1 MAEVSGDFGGTPI
14 TLNNAAT
21 EATLKQLVA
30 AIGILAAKSGKDIK
44 SQKQLDSELK
54 KFYKSLE
61 KSDKTLAK
69 LNKAQEEEAK
79 KRKSLADALNAEE
92 ETRRR
97 AAAVTEMSVAG
108 VRNFTA
114 AVENTVS
121 KMTGMMSSLAGMGN
135 SFSGAASAFSS
146 IPLVGGLLGTVF
158 GAIASSGDR
167 VYNSFREA
175 ASVGANFNGSIRD
188 MIQGASAAGL
198 TIEQFAG
205 IIKRNGENVA
215 LLGTGTQDGA
225 RQLAKLGK
233 IMKDSAIGDDLARL
247 GYNTEEISEGMVK
260 FGGMMARTGKQLD
273 QRELAKMSGEYLKNL
288 AAMSE
293 LTGKSKDALQAESDA
308 RMADSQYRLM
318 LARMDA
324 EGAKN
329 FELLMQSVPK
339 AHQAGLKE
347 IITTGTANSD
357 AAKATMA
364 FMNQTGQ
371 SALALGQTMRQT
383 GTLTKD
389 QFFAFDKTRRAEA
402 KANME
407 DAKTGRGVITTIG
420 NFGTQLEQDIAV
432 GMMDVAAQT
441 GDAQT
446 AIEKQNQALADKAK
460 SDKDALDPAAMKKF
474 QESIAELSNKFTTFL
489 AQNMPMLMSAFDK
502 LTSLVTSTLLPAFN
516 FLMDHF
522 TAIVVGLVAFKAAL
536 AAGALAMKAIEM
548 HKALAGPGTNPAKP
562 MFVKDVGGVGAA
574 GGGDAG
580 GKKGKG
586 IGKFVRGAGAIGAVV
601 GAGMLYSDISDI
613 NQQED
618 EGKITEA
625 QAKEQRGGAVG
636 GAVGGMGGAAAG
648 AAAGALAG
656 SVVPVIGTAIGGII
670 GGLVGGY
677 LGREGGQ
684 AVGKAVRSESKS
696 GTKTPVAVKA
706 EAPKSSA
713 APTDTRVPINYSAG
727 SESLL
732 KQFAKQ
738 ENTPLVKEA
747 QQKIEQAEAARK
759 ELEVKAQTE
768 SKARQAADEKAA
780 VEKAAA
786 EKAKAEKEN
795 KSKAPTQESAETLLA
810 SLNTKMEQLI
820 KISKGTQDVNE
831 RQLSVQR
838 GLTSDLFAA

>member
-30 AIGILAAKSGKDIK
+30 AIGILSAKSGKDIK
-44 SQKQLDSELK
+44 SQKQLDAELK
-54 KFYKSLE
+54 KFYKNLE
-61 KSDKTLAK
+61 KSDKTLKK
-69 LNKAQEEEAK
+69 LNQAQEEEVK
-79 KRKSLADALNAEE
+79 KRKALADALNLEE
-92 ETRRR
+92 EKYRR
-97 AAAVTEMSVAG
+97 AAVASEMAATG
-108 VRNFTA
+108 AKNFTA
-114 AVENTVS
+114 AVESTVS

-146 IPLVGGLLGTVF
+146 LPLVGGLLGTVF

-205 IIKRNGENVA
+205 IIKRNGEDVA

-225 RQLAKLGK
+225 KQLAKLGK
-233 IMKDSAIGDDLARL
+233 IMKASPIGDDLARL
-247 GYNTEEISEGMVK
+247 GYNTEEISEGMAK
-260 FGGMMARTGKQLD
+260 FGGMMAKTGKQLD
-273 QRELAKMSGEYLKNL
+273 QGDLVKMSGEYLKNL
-288 AAMSE
+288 TAMSE

-371 SALALGQTMRQT
+371 SAMALGQTMRQT

-389 QFFAFDKTRRAEA
+389 QFLAFSDTRRAEA
-402 KANME
+402 KMMAE
-407 DAKTGRGVITTIG
+407 DAKQGRGVITTIG
-420 NFGTQLEQDIAV
+420 NFGTSLEQGLMVDV
-432 GMMDVAAQT
+432 LNVAAQQK
-441 GDAQT
+441 DERQALAEQ
-446 AIEKQNQALADKAK
+446 EKELADKAK
-460 SDKDALDPAAMKKF
+460 KQKDSLDPAAMKKF
-474 QESIAELSNKFTTFL
+474 QENIAELSNKFTTFL
-489 AQNMPMLMSAFDK
+489 AQNMPLLMSAFDK

-522 TAIVVGLVAFKAAL
+522 TAIVVGLVAFKLAL
-536 AAGALAMKAIEM
+536 AGAAAYVKVQEM
-548 HKALAGPGTNPAKP
+548 QKALAGPGTNPMKP
-562 MFVKDVGGVGAA
+562 MFVKDVGAIGG

-580 GKKGKG
+580 GKGGKGKFG
-586 IGKFVRGAGAIGAVV
+586 KIGNYVKGAGAVGAVV
-601 GAGMLYSDISDI
+601 SAGMLVSDLSDISE
-613 NQQED
+613 QEKKG
-618 EGKITEA
+618 EITAAE
-625 QAKEQRGGAVG
+625 AKEQKGGAVG
-636 GAVGGMGGAAAG
+636 GAVGGAGGAMAGAAAG
-648 AAAGALAG
+648 AAIG
-656 SVVPVIGTAIGGII
+656 SVVPILGTAIGGIV
-670 GGLVGGY
+670 GGIVGGY
-677 LGREGGQ
+677 LGRRGGQ
-684 AVGKAVRSESKS
+684 AAGKSVMAE
-696 GTKTPVAVKA
+696 TKTKAKAAEKTVVA
-706 EAPKSSA
+706 STA
-713 APTDTRVPINYSAG
+713 AATPADTRVAMNYSAG

-738 ENTPLVKEA
+738 ENSPMVKEA
-747 QQKIEQAEAARK
+747 QQKVEQAEAARK
-759 ELEVKAQTE
+759 EIEAKAQTE
-768 SKARQAADEKAA
+768 AKAKQAAE
-780 VEKAAA
+780 EKAAA
-786 EKAKAEKEN
+786 EKAKIEKEKEN
-795 KSKAPTQESAETLLA
+795 KSKAPTQESAESLLA
-810 SLNTKMEQLI
+810 SLNTRMAELI
-820 KISKGTQDVNE
+820 KINKGTHDVNE
-831 RQLSVQR
+831 QQLSVQR